1 LLFFVYQLF
10 IAFYYLLFLF
20 HYILLRSWAGRRSGG
35 SESESD
41 DENVQQV
48 SSDFGP
54 PAFAHPSQFSNNL
67 AARKFANQAAN
78 SPQLSW
84 AEFLQDE

>member
-1 LLFFVYQLF
+1 MSPFLFFDIF
-10 IAFYYLLFLF
+10 
-20 HYILLRSWAGRRSGG
+20 LLRSWAGRRSGG
-35 SESESD
+35 SETDSEE
-41 DENVQQV
+41 ENVQQV

-54 PAFAHPSQFSNNL
+54 AALTGNPASLTAAQFSNSL
-67 AARKFANQAAN
+67 AARKFANHAAG

>member
-1 LLFFVYQLF
+1 MISYFLRYVFCYFLLL
-10 IAFYYLLFLF
+10 
-20 HYILLRSWAGRRSGG
+20 SWAGRRSGG
-35 SESESD
+35 SETDSEE
-41 DENVQQV
+41 ENVQQV

-54 PAFAHPSQFSNNL
+54 AALTGNPASLTAAQFSSSL
-67 AARKFANQAAN
+67 AARKFANQAAG